1 VAKKLLIV
9 DDEPINVLLLERTL
23 EILEDHDVEFFSA
36 SDGESALAL
45 IREEIPDVVLLDVMM
60 PGMNGFEVCRAVK
73 ADPALAGVHVAI
85 LTAKGQELDRTRG
98 ADAGADAFLTKPFD
112 PDDVLSRTAHV
123 LGIAL

>member
-1 VAKKLLIV
+1 MAKKLLIV